1 MTTMTIEESAARRSR
16 LRPAIAL
23 GAFAALLLVTGEL
36 FWWPSTDTPED
47 VDAIIMLGGGGDR
60 LGRALELIEDD
71 VAPTL
76 VVSSPLRPALPY
88 QPLGRF
94 CEDPHDFEV
103 ICFDP
108 QPETT
113 RGESQFIAMLARS
126 RGWDDVAVVVST
138 DQVTRARLLF
148 DRCWSG
154 NVQMVATSHDQPAVW
169 RAIYEWGALSRALLV
184 RRSC

>member
-1 MTTMTIEESAARRSR
+1 MDDRTVRRSR
-16 LRPAIAL
+16 LRPAAAL
-23 GAFAALLLVTGEL
+23 GAIAVLLLVTGEL
-36 FWWPSTDTPED
+36 FWWPSTDQPTE
-47 VDAIIMLGGGGDR
+47 VDAVIMLGGGGDR
-60 LGRALELIEDD
+60 LGRALDLIEGD

-94 CEDPHDFEV
+94 CEDPHDFEL

-113 RGESQFIAMLARS
+113 RGESQYVARLAHQ
-126 RGWDDVAVVVST
+126 RGWDEVAVVVST
-138 DQVTRARLLF
+138 DQVTRARMLL
-148 DRCWSG
+148 DRCWDG
-154 NVQMVATSHDQPAVW
+154 TIRMVATSHDQPAAW
-169 RAIYEWGALSRALLV
+169 RAIYEWGAMSRAMLT